1 MHLGFFVCIER
12 LSGWVLLHVTI
23 TCKRFYQA
31 HYFSLEKGVFSR
43 LKSCDSCQFKGA
55 SDNYNKKEN
64 GRVLC
69 VL

>member
-12 LSGWVLLHVTI
+12 LSGWVLLLVTI

-31 HYFSLEKGVFSR
+31 HYLLIKRVFFLDSSR
-43 LKSCDSCQFKGA
+43 AIVVRWTGTERA
-55 SDNYNKKEN
+55 TVTN

>member
-12 LSGWVLLHVTI
+12 LSRWVLLLVTI

-31 HYFSLEKGVFSR
+31 HYLLVKRVFF
-43 LKSCDSCQFKGA
+43 LDSSHVIVVRGA
-55 SDNYNKKEN
+55 ETSDNKKN